1 MTLGSVD
8 DTKQAL
14 FNVPVPGKPKYAPAY
29 QEYYTPVVKT
39 LLTASTIY
47 RRGIRKST
55 DVCQKYV
62 QAHLNTVLGQV

>member
-29 QEYYTPVVKT
+29 QEYYTPVVYT
-39 LLTASTIY
+39 SDCIHNIQERY
-47 RRGIRKST
+47 
-55 DVCQKYV
+55 QKKY
-62 QAHLNTVLGQV
+62 